1 MTINRSTPKSK
12 RNRNFE
18 ESNWIA
24 LNTKFQARATSDYS
38 AKSAR
43 EISFKSGDVI
53 NVTKRDDKSGM
64 WTGEIRGQIGLFP
77 SNYVSIMN

>member
-1 MTINRSTPKSK
+1 MD
-12 RNRNFE
+12 F
-18 ESNWIA
+18 A
-24 LNTKFQARATSDYS
+24 

-43 EISFKSGDVI
+43 EISFKVGDVI

-77 SNYVSIMN
+77 ATHVSIV